1 MTRQEKLIQL
11 VAGLGSWTPLGE
23 SWNSE
28 EARAKYAVKQLAEI
42 EKVCPEDEA
51 PFASVPVLPMDVQV
65 AISDAVARTRIEERV
80 AERERCAK
88 IAEAVPATCHTS
100 RDEVGGICEMVADA
114 IRRGGA

>member
-11 VAGLGSWTPLGE
+11 VAGLGSWMTTEGKITHA
-23 SWNSE
+23 SE
-28 EARAKYAVKQLAEI
+28 LLAEI
-42 EKVCPEDEA
+42 DKVCPEDEA

-88 IAEAVPATCHTS
+88 IAEELFVNRLHG
-100 RDEVGGICEMVADA
+100 DEIAAE
-114 IRRGGA
+114 IRRGEI

>member
-1 MTRQEKLIQL
+1 MKTRRDHLVEL
-11 VAGLGSWTPLGE
+11 VAGLLMSPKQGTIRQHV
-23 SWNSE
+23 E
-28 EARAKYAVKQLAEI
+28 EAQELLAEI
-42 EKVCPEDEA
+42 ERACPEATA

-88 IAEAVPATCHTS
+88 IAEDEHHDAVAE
-100 RDEVGGICEMVADA
+100 RIAAA